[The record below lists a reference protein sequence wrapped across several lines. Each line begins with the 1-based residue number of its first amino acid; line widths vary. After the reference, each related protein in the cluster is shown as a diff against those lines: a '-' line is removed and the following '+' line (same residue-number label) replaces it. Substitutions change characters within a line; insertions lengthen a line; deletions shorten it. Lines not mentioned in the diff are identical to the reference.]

1 MDRIAQV
8 SLNTMRLLN
17 DSQKITSQNL
27 ANLNTIG
34 FRRDV
39 TANIKSVYLQDQQ
52 TYEDRIFADRGTGG
66 VDTTPSNL
74 INTDRPMDIA
84 INGEGFFVVKNAA
97 GDKVLTRRGD
107 ISPRA
112 DGKLQTGDGSLL
124 QGGGADITV
133 PPFEKIEI
141 GQDGS
146 ISYKPL
152 GAEGNTLVSA
162 GRIDL
167 IKIPPSNI
175 ARGLDGY
182 LRPKDGTFPQN
193 DAAVKISNNA
203 LETSN
208 VNAVE
213 SMVELIQTQRAYEMQ
228 IKLIGTAKDL
238 DDQTSKLMRSSGA

>member
-1 MDRIAQV
+1 MDRVSQV
-8 SLNTMRLLN
+8 SLNTMRLLTDN
-17 DSQKITSQNL
+17 QKITAQNL

-39 TANIKSVYLQDQQ
+39 TANIKSVYLQDPKS
-52 TYEDRIFADRGTGG
+52 YEDRIFADRGNSG
-66 VDTTPSNL
+66 VDTTPSYL

-84 INGEGFFVVKNAA
+84 INGDGFFVVKNAA

-107 ISPRA
+107 ITPRA

-133 PPFEKIEI
+133 PPFEKVEI
-141 GQDGS
+141 GQDGT

-152 GAEGNTLVSA
+152 GAEGSTMVTA

-167 IKIPPSNI
+167 IKVPPSNI
-175 ARGLDGY
+175 SRGLDGY
-182 LRPKDGTFPQN
+182 LRPKDGVYPQN
-193 DAAVKISNNA
+193 DATIKISNNA

-213 SMVELIQTQRAYEMQ
+213 SMVEIIQTQRAYEMQ

-238 DDQTSKLMRSSGA
+238 DDQTSKLMRSST